1 MNQLIRINGKKLNI
15 LSTLVSVLDKEINLN
30 KVDSLALIGINNNSS
45 FFCTE
50 FSLVFVAARRVLWF
64 ENGRKPLKSAEFAE
78 CARNIC
84 QIAG

>member
-1 MNQLIRINGKKLNI
+1 MEKKLNI

-45 FFCTE
+45 FFCPE

-64 ENGRKPLKSAEFAE
+64 GNGRKSLKSAEFAE
-78 CARNIC
+78 YARNIC

>member
-1 MNQLIRINGKKLNI
+1 MEKKLNI

-45 FFCTE
+45 FFWPE
-50 FSLVFVAARRVLWF
+50 FSMIFVAAERFLWF
-64 ENGRKPLKSAEFAE
+64 ENGRKSLKSAEFAE